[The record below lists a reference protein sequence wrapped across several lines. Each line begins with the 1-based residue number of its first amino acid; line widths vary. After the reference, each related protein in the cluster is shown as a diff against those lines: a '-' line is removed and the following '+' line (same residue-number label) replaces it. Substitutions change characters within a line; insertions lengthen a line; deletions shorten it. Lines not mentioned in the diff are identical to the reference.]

1 MILSIAGHGRRVVL
15 MVFTAF
21 VSLVG
26 CTTAQATN
34 YNLNSDWSDAANPN
48 DVWTYREGSNAL
60 PHISSWQS
68 SLGGW
73 ASAQPGWA
81 NSENGTNRLP
91 FLYKSNGTETF
102 PHDWLAGDV
111 IVHSTDGFNGIG
123 NGPANVLWTSPIA
136 GLASITGS
144 VWLGRDI
151 GRSVDWSL
159 LINGV
164 AITGGSLSSGDPFNR
179 ASPFLFSA
187 GSGGAAA
194 INNLAVSPGNTLELL
209 FQTLPPSG
217 PGDFVGVNLNLSV
230 VASAVPGDYNGN
242 GVVDAAD
249 YTVWRDTLGS
259 TTDLRANGDNIGAS
273 AGKIDQADFNV
284 WKANFGM
291 HAGSGANAAVPEPA
305 TLRLLLVEVL
315 TMCCR
320 RRPKVS

>member
-26 CTTAQATN
+26 CTAAQATN

-48 DVWTYREGSNAL
+48 GVWTYREGSNAL

-209 FQTLPPSG
+209 FQTSPPSG

-230 VASAVPGDYNGN
+230 VAMRRARRLQRQ
-242 GVVDAAD
+242 
-249 YTVWRDTLGS
+249 WRRGRGGLHG
-259 TTDLRANGDNIGAS
+259 LARHAR
-273 AGKIDQADFNV
+273 IDDRPPRQRRQHRREC
-284 WKANFGM
+284 WKD
-291 HAGSGANAAVPEPA
+291 
-305 TLRLLLVEVL
+305 
-315 TMCCR
+315 
-320 RRPKVS
+320 RPS

>member
-1 MILSIAGHGRRVVL
+1 MLLSIAGHGRRVVL
-15 MVFTAF
+15 MVLAAF
-21 VSLVG
+21 VSLVV
-26 CTTAQATN
+26 CTAAQATN

-48 DVWTYREGSNAL
+48 GVWTYREGSNAL
-60 PHISSWQS
+60 PHVSSWQS

-81 NSENGTNRLP
+81 DSENGTNRLP
-91 FLYKSNGTETF
+91 FWYKSNGTETF

-123 NGPANVLWTSPIA
+123 NGPANVLWTSPNV

-159 LINGV
+159 LKNGV

-194 INNLAVSPGNTLELL
+194 INNLAVSPGTTLELL
-209 FQTLPPSG
+209 FVTTPPSG
-217 PGDFVGVNLNLSV
+217 PGDLVGVNLNLSV

-242 GVVDAAD
+242 GIVDAAD
-249 YTVWRDTLGS
+249 YVLWRKYQG
-259 TTDLRANGDNIGAS
+259 TTHVLPNDLTGGTIGAAQYTTWRS
-273 AGKIDQADFNV
+273 H
-284 WKANFGM
+284 FGQP
-291 HAGSGANAAVPEPA
+291 AGSGSGATGSANAAVPAPA
-305 TLRLLLVEVL
+305 TLVLLMFAAAGWYLQRL
-315 TMCCR
+315 R
-320 RRPKVS
+320 AA